1 MERVTKRLK
10 IFGKV
15 QGVGY
20 RAWTVQTATEMGLT
34 GWVRNREDGSVEAV
48 VTGDDE
54 AVRKLIASCYDGP
67 KASKVETI
75 SVSDGLDEL
84 LTRFEQRENA

>member
-20 RAWTVQTATEMGLT
+20 RAWTVQTATALKLT
-34 GWVRNREDGSVEAV
+34 GWVRNRDDGSVEAV

-54 AVRKLIASCYDGP
+54 NIRKFIASCYDGP
-67 KASKVETI
+67 ASSKVETI
-75 SVSDGLDEL
+75 SVSEGLDEL
-84 LTRFEQRENA
+84 LEEFQQRETA

>member
-20 RAWTVQTATEMGLT
+20 RAWTVQAATQMGLT
-34 GWVRNREDGSVEAV
+34 GWVRNRTDGSVEAV

-54 AVRKLIASCYDGP
+54 AVRNFIAACYDGP

-84 LTRFEQRENA
+84 LKGFEQRETS

>member
-10 IFGKV
+10 IFGRV

-20 RAWTVQTATEMGLT
+20 RAWMVQTATEMDLT

-67 KASKVETI
+67 KTSKVETI

-84 LTRFEQRENA
+84 LTVFEQRENA